1 MRLFES
7 SRQAPLFL
15 LFFLLGAVLS
25 AVYDL
30 LYLFRRGGKTLPTV
44 FSDILFVVIV
54 FVSAS
59 YCAYAANAGALR
71 WYFLAAALTGFALG
85 RAVWGFF
92 LKKTID
98 FAADFCY
105 NLYRRF
111 SETRLARFL
120 KK

>member
-1 MRLFES
+1 MRLLES
-7 SRQAPLFL
+7 GRQAPLFL
-15 LFFLLGAVLS
+15 LFFLLGAALA

-44 FSDILFVVIV
+44 FSDVLFVLIV

-59 YCAYAANAGALR
+59 ACALAANAGALHG
-71 WYFLAAALTGFALG
+71 YFLAASLAGFALG
-85 RAVWGFF
+85 RAVWGYF

-98 FAADFCY
+98 FAADLCY
-105 NLYRRF
+105 NLHRRF

>member
-1 MRLFES
+1 MRLLES
-7 SRQAPLFL
+7 GRQAPLFL
-15 LFFLLGAVLS
+15 LFFLLGAALA
-25 AVYDL
+25 AVYDV
-30 LYLFRRGGKTLPTV
+30 LYLFRRGGKALPTV
-44 FSDILFVVIV
+44 LSDVLFVLTV

-59 YCAYAANAGALR
+59 YCAFSANAGALR
-71 WYFLAAALTGFALG
+71 WYFLAGSLLGFALG

-98 FAADFCY
+98 FAAEICY
-105 NLYRRF
+105 NLSRRF